1 MDFKLLKYKQ
11 SITSTFFRAA
21 GLNHHDDQINRL
33 LQKLMI
39 HCKIQQPWEIFKAF
53 FTGVPRITEHNL
65 QTLNVAC
72 QQFGLNT
79 SSYVADCN
87 SPAEHP
93 KVYLMK
99 LILANE
105 NVKHNDVLTKP
116 VLANTLVSLCLK
128 QWPKNIKCSNKN
140 VTVLGFFSDTQDIFR
155 KSSFEGGL
163 LIEPTKMKN
172 VIDVDDATYLTDVTL
187 FEELTNLLRKFSEH
201 VYNSESSNAQ
211 RIKQITT
218 LVVLYVNVVSY
229 AIHFEIVS
237 KENVDGTVLYET
249 LELMLKKLSDE
260 FCDFCGKI
268 TSKNMQCFK
277 DILKLFEMLFEVN
290 VNMWFS
296 YKLRGLVPIQ
306 LLQQIFML
314 LNQDGDNLEC
324 K

>member
-1 MDFKLLKYKQ
+1 
-11 SITSTFFRAA
+11 
-21 GLNHHDDQINRL
+21 
-33 LQKLMI
+33 MI
-39 HCKIQQPWEIFKAF
+39 HSKLQQPWEIFKAY
-53 FTGVPRITEHNL
+53 FTGIPRITEHNL
-65 QTLNVAC
+65 QTLSVAC

-79 SSYVADCN
+79 SSYIADSN
-87 SPAEHP
+87 SPPDHP

-105 NVKHNDVLTKP
+105 NIKQNDVLTNP

-128 QWPKNIKCSNKN
+128 QWPKIFNCLNDN
-140 VTVLGFFSDTQDIFR
+140 VKTLGFFSDTQEIFK

-163 LIEPTKMKN
+163 LIEPTKLKN

-187 FEELTNLLRKFSEH
+187 FEELTNLLCKFSEH
-201 VYNSESSNAQ
+201 VYSSESSNVL
-211 RIKQITT
+211 RIKHITT
-218 LVVLYVNVVSY
+218 LVILYVNVVSY

-237 KENVDGTVLYET
+237 KENVDGTVMYET

-277 DILKLFEMLFEVN
+277 DILKLFEMLFEIN
-290 VNMWFS
+290 INMWFS
-296 YKLRGLVPIQ
+296 YKVRGLVPIQ

-314 LNQDGDNLEC
+314 LNQDEDNLEC